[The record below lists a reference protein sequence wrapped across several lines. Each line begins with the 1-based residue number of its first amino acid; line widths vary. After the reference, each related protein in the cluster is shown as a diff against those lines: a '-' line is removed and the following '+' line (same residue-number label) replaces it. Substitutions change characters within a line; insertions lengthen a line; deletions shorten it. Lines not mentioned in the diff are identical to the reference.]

1 MDHNKRIKDR
11 RKDREGKK
19 LRKQQKIEKKR
30 Q

>member
-1 MDHNKRIKDR
+1 MDHNKEIKDR